1 MPQYF
6 FIIGAQKGG
15 TTALFEYL
23 RHHPQIYMPP
33 EKEAEFFTE
42 GEPTQQSWSAYR
54 ERFLTPGGQA
64 QAVGTAS
71 PQYMCDASVP
81 RRMAAIVPDARLIA
95 VLRDPIARAVSHYKM
110 CRRRGD
116 ERRNFTQAVEAQ
128 LEPGALDKP
137 RSLPVHDVA
146 ERDAYVA
153 WGEYARI
160 LDNFLAHFP
169 REQLLILYS
178 EDLRAKREE
187 TLRRACRHLGVDPD
201 YAPPNLG
208 REFHVGGMQRKI
220 PGLEKFMRSF
230 IVRGL
235 LRLVMSKRRYKSLQL
250 ALERWNVKSGKLPVP
265 AATCERL
272 EAHYA
277 GDAEAIGRL
286 TGTPPPWFR
295 YEKTGNT
302 NY

>member
-23 RHHPQIYMPP
+23 RYHPQVYMPP
-33 EKEAEFFTE
+33 EKEAAFFTE
-42 GEPTQQSWSAYR
+42 GEPTPESWSDYCK
-54 ERFLTPGGQA
+54 RFLA
-64 QAVGTAS
+64 HSELVEAVGTAS

-81 RRMAAIVPDARLIA
+81 ERMAAITPDAKLIA

-116 ERRNFTQAVEAQ
+116 EQRSFAQAIEEQ
-128 LEPGALDKP
+128 LKP
-137 RSLPVHDVA
+137 RAMEAARSLSMHAIA
-146 ERDAYVA
+146 EHDAYVA
-153 WGEYARI
+153 WGEYGRI

-178 EDLRAKREE
+178 EDLREKREE
-187 TLRRACRHLGVDPD
+187 TLHRVCNHLGVDPD
-201 YAPPNLG
+201 YAPPNLD
-208 REFHVGGMQRKI
+208 RDFHVGGMKRKI
-220 PGLEKFMRSF
+220 PGLEKTMRSF

-235 LRLVMSKRRYKSLQL
+235 LRLVMSKRKYKSLQL

-265 AATCERL
+265 AQTCAML
-272 EAHYA
+272 EAHYDSDTA
-277 GDAEAIGRL
+277 AVARL
-286 TGTPPPWFR
+286 TGTQPPWFR
-295 YEKTGNT
+295 YEKTGAST
-302 NY
+302 Y